1 MCRLSFKSRVMLR
14 QIQGVGR
21 KRMKNRWKHR
31 LKAMAYRKS
40 CERVRR
46 SSRLFGR
53 PHRCQRLH
61 GAVR

>member
-1 MCRLSFKSRVMLR
+1 MERVSFKKRLMLR

-21 KRMKNRWKHR
+21 KRLRNRWKHR
-31 LKAMAYRKS
+31 LKTMACRKRR
-40 CERVRR
+40 ERIRR